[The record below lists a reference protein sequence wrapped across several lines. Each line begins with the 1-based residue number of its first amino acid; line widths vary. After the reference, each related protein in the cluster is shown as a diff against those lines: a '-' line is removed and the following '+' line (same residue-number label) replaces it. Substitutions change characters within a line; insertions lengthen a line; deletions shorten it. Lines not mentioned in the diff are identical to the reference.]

1 VAIVAYLLFFL
12 AGVGFGFAAPGRLK
26 WLPLLFPVVLAVG
39 AAVRSGVD
47 AAMLLRLVL
56 ALVVTALGVVLGRM
70 LDDRARRR
78 SDAAPAA

>member
-56 ALVVTALGVVLGRM
+56 ALVVTALGVVLGRT

>member
-39 AAVRSGVD
+39 AAVQSGVD
-47 AAMLLRLVL
+47 AAMILRLLL
-56 ALVVTALGVVLGRM
+56 ALIVTAAGVILGRM
-70 LDDRARRR
+70 FDERGSRRR
-78 SDAAPAA
+78 DAASAA

>member
-39 AAVRSGVD
+39 AAVQSGVD
-47 AAMLLRLVL
+47 AAMILRLLL
-56 ALVVTALGVVLGRM
+56 ALIVTAAGVILGRM
-70 LDDRARRR
+70 LDERDSRRR
-78 SDAAPAA
+78 DAASAA